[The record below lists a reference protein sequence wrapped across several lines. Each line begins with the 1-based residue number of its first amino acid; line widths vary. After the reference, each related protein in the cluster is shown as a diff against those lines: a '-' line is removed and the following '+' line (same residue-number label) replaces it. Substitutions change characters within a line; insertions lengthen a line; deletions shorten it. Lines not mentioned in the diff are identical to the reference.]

1 MEALGKALF
10 NTIFTMLFKNILKPY
25 GEEVLIFIAIVV
37 IAGALYYIV
46 KIASEDDSADQKK
59 EAKPAVNAVS
69 ENKQISSEHESVY
82 CTNCGFKAYPGDK
95 FCYKCGHKLE

>member
-10 NTIFTMLFKNILKPY
+10 NTISTMLFKDILKPY
-25 GEEVLIFIAIVV
+25 GKEVLIFIAIVV

-59 EAKPAVNAVS
+59 EAVSAVNTVS
-69 ENKQISSEHESVY
+69 ANELNQQDNEAVY
-82 CTNCGFKAYPGDK
+82 CTNCGLKAYPGDK
-95 FCYKCGHKLE
+95 FCYKCGRKLE